1 MFVLYDENMNEIQ
14 LPEEVTP
21 LGILI
26 YSIKKE
32 RVTEKIEGSSRT
44 IDFGS
49 VHKDRDI
56 EVRILLEAYD
66 EHDYRLLRDEM
77 YGLFD
82 SKDKFYISEKS
93 QRGKRYLVSVEN
105 RYAPEVYNKKVS
117 EMNIQCKTVDFP
129 FAESIAT
136 TQDIQRNGIDSEEDV
151 WGYGMG
157 LIDEDTLSYTQ
168 TITKGE
174 TIDIYNAGNVD
185 VHPFEQE
192 LAITISGI
200 RSSNKYFALTNMTN
214 GSEFRATEGI
224 KDGNV
229 ITIGRGTV
237 KNNGSHF
244 LRSTTKDFIILS
256 QGNNRFKIDGVT
268 SAHVRFDFRFYYK

>member
-1 MFVLYDENMNEIQ
+1 MNHLEYPKGLKPLDIFISSIQ
-14 LPEEVTP
+14 
-21 LGILI
+21 
-26 YSIKKE
+26 KE
-32 RVTEKIEGSSRT
+32 RQTDDLEGMSGS
-44 IDFGS
+44 IDYGS
-49 VHKDRDI
+49 VYSNRNI
-56 EVRILLEAYD
+56 ELYFLLRPND
-66 EHDYRLLRDEM
+66 TKDYRLLRD
-77 YGLFD
+77 
-82 SKDKFYISEKS
+82 SFYDLLDRASYVVES
-93 QRGKRYLVSVEN
+93 YQQGKRYNIKIDESYVPERLQGNQTWAEANINCTSVKLP
-105 RYAPEVYNKKVS
+105 Y
-117 EMNIQCKTVDFP
+117 
-129 FAESIAT
+129 AESIGT
-136 TQDIQRNGIDSEEDV
+136 TQDIDTYGIDTQPES
-151 WGYGMG
+151 WGFGMG

-200 RSSNKYFALTNMTN
+200 MSSNKYFALTNMTN

-224 KDGNV
+224 KGGNV

-256 QGNNRFKIDGVT
+256 QGNNRFKIDGAT
-268 SAHVRFDFRFYYK
+268 SANVRFDFRFYYK